1 MADQHSNEG
10 SSAGNVSG
18 ESSDSTVKLN
28 IKTLDSQIYTFQVDK
43 NVSTNQLSCLK
54 IRAGPYS
61 QLSCLL
67 RFICNLPSF

>member
-43 NVSTNQLSCLK
+43 NVSINQLSCFEN
-54 IRAGPYS
+54 RSGPYS
-61 QLSCLL
+61 QLSCLS

>member
-1 MADQHSNEG
+1 MADQHSDEG

-28 IKTLDSQIYTFQVDK
+28 IKTLDSQIYTFEVDK

-54 IRAGPYS
+54 IDQDLIHSYLA
-61 QLSCLL
+61 
-67 RFICNLPSF
+67 